1 MKRQVNTILITSFH
15 SLISRNILSTEIIK
29 IFLRHG
35 MRIVIVV
42 PFFKKEYYQNIFAGP
57 NIIIEGVKANQS
69 TKYFFGL
76 FFKRLSWN
84 MLDTQ
89 TVRIKQQYQLHV
101 NKKYFQYF
109 FFFLPA
115 RMLSHFSFMVNFV
128 RFLDYHL
135 FSRKLFYEIFEKYN
149 PCLVFATDVQNEND
163 VIIMQEAKKRNIQL
177 VGMVR
182 SWDNLS
188 QWGMIRIVPNLLIV
202 NNMIS
207 AGEAQTLHHISKRS
221 ITVSGIPHYDRYLSG
236 PYESKEQFFSR
247 LGLDPNKKTIMHAP
261 IGNIYVND
269 DQIDREILHLLSAQ
283 GVNVIVR
290 LPPLDS
296 VSSIQDLQYPNLYFN
311 SPGLDFGGDG
321 FTGREI
327 TEQDD
332 IFLMNALYHSD
343 VVTTGPSTIALDGAL
358 FNKPIVLINF
368 YSSAKTKW
376 DKLYGYDYDHIKRL
390 IDSKGVRVANSATEF
405 CSLLK
410 MYLDKASIDENG
422 RKYLI
427 HTHCG
432 LLDKEASLRV
442 AQTIINEL

>member
-1 MKRQVNTILITSFH
+1 
-15 SLISRNILSTEIIK
+15 
-29 IFLRHG
+29 
-35 MRIVIVV
+35 
-42 PFFKKEYYQNIFAGP
+42 
-57 NIIIEGVKANQS
+57 
-69 TKYFFGL
+69 
-76 FFKRLSWN
+76 
-84 MLDTQ
+84 
-89 TVRIKQQYQLHV
+89 
-101 NKKYFQYF
+101 
-109 FFFLPA
+109 
-115 RMLSHFSFMVNFV
+115 
-128 RFLDYHL
+128 
-135 FSRKLFYEIFEKYN
+135 
-149 PCLVFATDVQNEND
+149 
-163 VIIMQEAKKRNIQL
+163 
-177 VGMVR
+177 
-182 SWDNLS
+182 
-188 QWGMIRIVPNLLIV
+188 
-202 NNMIS
+202 
-207 AGEAQTLHHISKRS
+207 
-221 ITVSGIPHYDRYLSG
+221 
-236 PYESKEQFFSR
+236 
-247 LGLDPNKKTIMHAP
+247 MHAP

-422 RKYLI
+422 RKYLV

-432 LLDKEASLRV
+432 LLDKGASLRV